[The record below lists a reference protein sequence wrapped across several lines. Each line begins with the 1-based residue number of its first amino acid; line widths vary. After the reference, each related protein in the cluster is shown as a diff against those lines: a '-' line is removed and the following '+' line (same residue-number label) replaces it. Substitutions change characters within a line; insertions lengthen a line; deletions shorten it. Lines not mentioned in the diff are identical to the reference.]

1 VTGLSRL
8 KTVSSACD
16 ALAVVS
22 GDKSAFELIEE
33 LAAVVSTAGTQ
44 ARKAATVR

>member
-1 VTGLSRL
+1 VTRLSRR
-8 KTVSSACD
+8 KTVSLACH
-16 ALAVVS
+16 ALAVMS
-22 GDKSAFELIEE
+22 GDKSAIELIEE